1 MKRKLKKG
9 LSTKADV
16 VYDDDTDSS
25 DSEDLQSFRQS
36 YKAQQKGSARK
47 YSSSDADDEVNEN
60 TSDDDDSSETESNL
74 SSDGDSSGEENG
86 SQKSN
91 ERNEKLEN
99 LQNQLKSLD
108 KVAINT
114 RRITEENEKEGQA
127 SNPAKPKNEF
137 NAGSALEKSNFSNKT
152 SVNEQPTTHDEERVI

>member
-1 MKRKLKKG
+1 MG
-9 LSTKADV
+9 
-16 VYDDDTDSS
+16 
-25 DSEDLQSFRQS
+25 
-36 YKAQQKGSARK
+36 
-47 YSSSDADDEVNEN
+47 VNEN

-74 SSDGDSSGEENG
+74 SSDVDSSGEENG
-86 SQKSN
+86 SQKGN

-108 KVAINT
+108 KVAIST

-127 SNPAKPKNEF
+127 SNPATPKNEF

-152 SVNEQPTTHDEERVI
+152 SVNEQPTTHDEERLAIRAELSKMSMEEILQLKEKLGSKLYNRALSSNSTEIKDTKSQKHGKD